1 MYFSAQGGGSLIS
14 GTLGGRLID
23 WRFRRSK
30 AQLNFKPRF
39 PRDLEGFPI
48 EKVRYWFLP
57 LTLPVFLA
65 ALIGF
70 GWALE
75 TRSSLAVA
83 LVMNFFI
90 GICNQFTMQTC
101 SILLIDMLPMRAGAV
116 VAAVS
121 FLLPPHHRLSLQW
134 SIHLRLKK

>member
-1 MYFSAQGGGSLIS
+1 MIPYY
-14 GTLGGRLID
+14 
-23 WRFRRSK
+23 
-30 AQLNFKPRF
+30 
-39 PRDLEGFPI
+39 
-48 EKVRYWFLP
+48 RYWYLP

-65 ALIGF
+65 ALVGF

-83 LVMNFFI
+83 LAMNFFI

-101 SILLIDMLPMRAGAV
+101 SILLIDMIPMRAGAV

-121 FLLPPHHRLSLQW
+121 SISLHLPNYGCTNSE
-134 SIHLRLKK
+134 